1 VSARRTSDP
10 ASRLVTA
17 AVQILESGK
26 ADSIF
31 IEELLDN
38 ADTSYQVLYQ
48 EFGGLDGLLDS
59 ARLAQV
65 AIRTRLSI
73 AMVEQALGAIN
84 NFEDVI
90 TQIKLLTT
98 AIRGE
103 TFRENRLIR
112 SAVIGSTLH
121 RPELRDALGEMQ
133 NELTNRIAELL
144 QSGIDRGLFR
154 CAVSPRAFAVFVQAY
169 TAGQILDEIDH
180 THIDVEEWTRTVDIA
195 LRGLILPSVSDDSD
209 GGEL

>member
-1 VSARRTSDP
+1 MTLTQGSDA

-17 AVQILESGK
+17 AVQLIEAGS
-26 ADSIF
+26 ADSIS
-31 IEELLDN
+31 IDELLTL
-38 ADTSYQVLYQ
+38 AGTSYKVLYE
-48 EFGGLDGLLDS
+48 EFGGLDGLMDS

-73 AMVEQALGAIN
+73 TMIEHALNSIT

-90 TQIKLLTT
+90 TQVRLLTT

-103 TFRENRLIR
+103 EFKENRLIR

-121 RPELRDALGEMQ
+121 RPELRDALAEMQ
-133 NELTNRIAELL
+133 HELTNRIAELL
-144 QSGIDRGLFR
+144 QNGIDRGMFR

-180 THIDVEEWTRTVDIA
+180 THIDAEEWTRTVDAA
-195 LRGLILPSVSDDSD
+195 LRGLILPPLPNPAD
-209 GGEL
+209 GGER